1 MNTKSIPSILA
12 VVMSVMSLIFIQSS
26 ALAHIPHCPEPDFV
40 GLSERL
46 ENPVSMTVDDQIA
59 YVLTD
64 QGSSLTI
71 IDLAT
76 TPNFTTRSKTIFD
89 VQDAISIIKVG
100 DLVYIV
106 VDSQSVLIYNITDPS
121 NPAYISSYT
130 PQIPATSDIIINGI
144 YMYVSSEFANQPTEI
159 VDISDPINPA
169 LVASVTLTKPIRLFF
184 DNFAYTGDLTVLDMT
199 EPTAP
204 TILTPRINPS
214 LNADQFMIDENYL
227 YAIEN
232 YSTSVIDITDPI
244 RPLRIGNGIAFGTA
258 YSPQLVGSILFGYD
272 RFFIS
277 VTDISNPT
285 NPLTMPSFESGLDSG
300 YDFFGL
306 HLFDDVIYALT
317 NHFIVAQRLYT
328 NPTVATQRTFA
339 PANDIALKDNLALVT
354 TDGGALQIFDI
365 TRPDRLV
372 LISTFELDDNA
383 VAIDIKDDVAFI
395 ATDRDDLNL
404 INIADPSNPLFMSK
418 IEVGRRA
425 RDVNIIDNLM
435 YVVDRIDGLH
445 IFDVTDP
452 TDPQLISITDT
463 VGWAQDITIDDENKI
478 AYLAQNQFDLQIIDI
493 NDPTDPQI
501 IGSITPL
508 DVVNTGINTSS
519 VQGNLLYTA
528 EGESGYRIFDVSD
541 PTNPIELATLETDE
555 YDDTNFDY
563 GFAHQISIDANRL
576 VVANGTGGFS
586 WYNNADPF
594 NPTLIRHLSS
604 ESSFNFGGERSS
616 VRRVQVKDGLAYS
629 TVYGGGLRVYDM
641 RLCTLCPADFDN
653 NSILDF
659 FDISLFLSAF
669 LAQDPAADLTNEG
682 IFDFFDVS
690 VFLSFFSTGCP

>member
-1 MNTKSIPSILA
+1 MNTRSIPSILA
-12 VVMSVMSLIFIQSS
+12 IVMSLIFIQTN
-26 ALAHIPHCPEPDFV
+26 ALAHPPHCPAPDFV
-40 GLSERL
+40 GTSPQI
-46 ENPVSMTVDDQIA
+46 NQASSMVIRGSTAFVIA
-59 YVLTD
+59 DNY
-64 QGSSLTI
+64 SSLVI
-71 IDLAT
+71 VDISSAPNFPILST
-76 TPNFTTRSKTIFD
+76 TPLDPPYAT
-89 VQDAISIIKVG
+89 SITLVG
-100 DLVYIV
+100 NV
-106 VDSQSVLIYNITDPS
+106 
-121 NPAYISSYT
+121 AYISGYSLEILIY
-130 PQIPATSDIIINGI
+130 DIADPTNPVLAGVYVPVITNLGSVITHDN
-144 YMYVSSEFANQPTEI
+144 YMYIDSSSPNQPTEI
-159 VDISDPINPA
+159 VDISDPFNPVFVKTIE
-169 LVASVTLTKPIRLFF
+169 LPKPIRLFHN
-184 DNFAYTGDLTVLDMT
+184 DLAYTANMSVLDVSD
-199 EPTAP
+199 P
-204 TILTPRINPS
+204 INPTVITPS
-214 LNADQFMIDENYL
+214 TFGNTNAFGMLVVDNDL
-227 YAIEN
+227 YAYEYN
-232 YSTSVIDITDPI
+232 DTAVFDITDPI
-244 RPLRIGNGIAFGTA
+244 H
-258 YSPQLVGSILFGYD
+258 PQLTSGFSVGRSPALIGSLVFGVD
-272 RFFIS
+272 GKRIN
-277 VTDISNPT
+277 VIDISNP
-285 NPLTMPSFESGLDSG
+285 LSVG
-300 YDFFGL
+300 YLAGFGGWNDDTFDEVTDL
-306 HLFDDVIYALT
+306 KLIDDVFYLLANNALQAYIL
-317 NHFIVAQRLYT
+317 HT
-328 NPTVATQRTFA
+328 NPTVATHRTVA
-339 PANDIALKDNLALVT
+339 PANDIALKDNLALVS

-586 WYNNADPF
+586 WYNNSDPF

-604 ESSFNFGGERSS
+604 GNGGSPASGVSSA
-616 VRRVQVKDGLAYS
+616 RRIQVKDEFAY
-629 TVYGGGLRVYDM
+629 TTYYGGGLRVFDM

-682 IFDFFDVS
+682 VFDFFDVS
-690 VFLSFFSTGCP
+690 AFLSAFSTGCL